1 VNTRKT
7 HMITGSALMLSSLG
21 MIALGLEQHVYLL
34 IALASLAPGLAL
46 IITGYRMPEDTKND
60 DTD

>member
-1 VNTRKT
+1 
-7 HMITGSALMLSSLG
+7 MLSSLG